1 MGQQEERQAEESLE
15 ELISFIE
22 KKAEERLR
30 KYIKPRFGDYI
41 LILSIDRDEKNN
53 LRVSADLELRSSL
66 LNNEVLND
74 IADEV
79 IEVIEKSSDEVIR
92 LSKGLRGSERGRKEQ

>member
-1 MGQQEERQAEESLE
+1 MERQEERQAEESLE

-22 KKAEERLR
+22 KRAEERLR
-30 KYIKPRFGDYI
+30 KYIKPRFGDYV

-66 LNNEVLND
+66 LNSEVLND
-74 IADEV
+74 IADEI

-92 LSKGLRGSERGRKEQ
+92 LSKGLRSSDRGRKEQ